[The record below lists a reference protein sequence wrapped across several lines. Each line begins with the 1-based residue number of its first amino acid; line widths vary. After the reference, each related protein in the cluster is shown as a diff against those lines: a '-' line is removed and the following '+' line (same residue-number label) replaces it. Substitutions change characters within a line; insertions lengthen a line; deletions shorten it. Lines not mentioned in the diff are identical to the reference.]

1 MNKKI
6 LSLSVANKI
15 SLLLIILFLLSCL
28 RLCAESVA
36 MSPSAAKE
44 AREKFVNKASE
55 LIGSPY
61 VYGAVGPDKFDCSGF
76 VYYAAREALKIQ
88 LPRTSRSIYN
98 FTTPVTDSDREPGD
112 LVFFK
117 TTSSGNISHVGIY
130 IGDNKFISAL
140 SDGPTRG
147 VVVSSLSSSYW
158 KPRYYG
164 AGQIVPSGKMKEQ
177 IEKFE
182 DSDEYD
188 VEGLLDTISQ
198 IEKESKK
205 ERKDAAEKD
214 IGSDVSNKAVPL
226 APDTPVSTNSEN
238 ENSNLVVEKQII
250 PGVKIRIPLEEML
263 LHSYD
268 EVVSRLGN
276 ILRKHRFSKFY

>member
-1 MNKKI
+1 MTMDNKFFN
-6 LSLSVANKI
+6 LSAANKL
-15 SLLLIILFLLSCL
+15 SLLLITLFSISCL
-28 RLCAESVA
+28 RLCAESVI
-36 MSPSAAKE
+36 MTPTAAKE
-44 AREKFVNKASE
+44 AREKFVNKANE
-55 LIGSPY
+55 LIGCPY

-98 FTTPVTDSDREPGD
+98 YTTPVKDTDREPGD

-140 SDGPTRG
+140 SDGPSRG

-164 AGQIVPSGKMKEQ
+164 AGQIVSSGKMKEQ
-177 IEKFE
+177 LEKFE
-182 DSDEYD
+182 DSEEYD
-188 VEGLLDTISQ
+188 VDGLLDTISRIEQ
-198 IEKESKK
+198 ESKKARESSAETEQIKTPNEAVPLDPSTPVSSEIIKDEDKLVIEKEIS
-205 ERKDAAEKD
+205 
-214 IGSDVSNKAVPL
+214 
-226 APDTPVSTNSEN
+226 
-238 ENSNLVVEKQII
+238 
-250 PGVKIRIPLEEML
+250 PGIKIRIPLEEMV

-268 EVVSRLGN
+268 EVVSRIGN
-276 ILRKHRFSKFY
+276 IIKRKNFSKK